1 MPVEYRYTI
10 DDAAAVRLLKGIE
23 NQKTTLFRT
32 VVIETMRLIGIS
44 ATSDFMTVRSWSSES
59 GFGGRTSPLLHINT
73 RRLATSLL
81 DGFNLRNQNRLAGV
95 KEGIRELKVSGDRVV
110 GKFGSEVP
118 YAAIHEYGGTIPKTP
133 RSRRF
138 FWAMWYNTNAPM
150 WKALAL
156 GSGSIRMPARP
167 YLRPAVDKIEPRAVD
182 YARQRLLELTRKLS
196 K

>member
-1 MPVEYRYTI
+1 MPVEYKYEI
-10 DDAAAVRLLKGIE
+10 NDKDAVRLLQGLE
-23 NQKTTLFRT
+23 SQKTTLFRT

-44 ATSDFMTVRSWSSES
+44 ATGDFMTVRNWSSES

-156 GSGSIRMPARP
+156 GSGPIRMPARP

>member
-1 MPVEYRYTI
+1 MSVEYRYTI

-44 ATSDFMTVRSWSSES
+44 ATSDFMTVRAWSPEG

-73 RRLATSLL
+73 RRLATSLI
-81 DGFNLRNQNRLAGV
+81 DGFNLRNQNRLVGV
-95 KEGIRELKVSGDRVV
+95 KESIREINVSSDQVI

-133 RSRRF
+133 RSRAF

-156 GSGSIRMPARP
+156 GPGPVRIPARP
-167 YLRPAVDKIEPRAVD
+167 YLAPAVNKIEPMAVD

-196 K
+196 Q